1 MDNGALVFII
11 IIEAIVIVWQA
22 SKLKQYDKFEHLLN
36 ASAAPTASQSTA
48 SVAAGTDAAAGM
60 SPSTTADTPANT
72 PANTPADTENVPSS
86 SKANAASRA
95 VAGAVSGDGDDDELL
110 DMPGVDP
117 EANIEEAKRVQL
129 VMARCRYAEFYLEQL
144 DDDYERGQ
152 FQRILNSCKTTARN
166 ISDPFFRSSAIHPI
180 VVLLDR
186 AEWMDERD
194 QLLSEVDD
202 EMIRQRIDAEL
213 AAESAAETAAETAE
227 S

>member
-22 SKLKQYDKFEHLLN
+22 SKLNQYHKFEHLLN
-36 ASAAPTASQSTA
+36 ASAAPAGSQSMA
-48 SVAAGTDAAAGM
+48 SVVAETDAAASATDGI
-60 SPSTTADTPANT
+60 SADT
-72 PANTPADTENVPSS
+72 VPSS
-86 SKANAASRA
+86 SKADAASRA
-95 VAGAVSGDGDDDELL
+95 VAGAVSGDSDDDELL

-117 EANIEEAKRVQL
+117 EGNIEEAKRVQL

-152 FQRILNSCKTTARN
+152 FQRILNSCKTTAQN

-180 VVLLDR
+180 IVLLDR
-186 AEWMDERD
+186 AEWIDERD
-194 QLLSEVDD
+194 QLLAEVDD

-213 AAESAAETAAETAE
+213 AANADES
-227 S
+227 

>member
-22 SKLKQYDKFEHLLN
+22 SKLKQYHKFEHLLN
-36 ASAAPTASQSTA
+36 ASAAPAVSQGTA
-48 SVAAGTDAAAGM
+48 SVAATKDATVSM
-60 SPSTTADTPANT
+60 NADTNTGTVPA
-72 PANTPADTENVPSS
+72 S
-86 SKANAASRA
+86 SKVDAASRA
-95 VAGAVSGDGDDDELL
+95 VAGAVSGDSDDDELL

-117 EANIEEAKRVQL
+117 ESNIEEAKRVQL

-166 ISDPFFRSSAIHPI
+166 INDPFFRSSAIHPI
-180 VVLLDR
+180 VMLLDR
-186 AEWMDERD
+186 AEWIDERD
-194 QLLSEVDD
+194 QLLAEVDD

-213 AAESAAETAAETAE
+213 AAESAAESAE